1 MPDYFP
7 PHATAEREALQEYE
21 RQFAWSCQQLY
32 MLNEKA
38 RESKKR
44 YERAASKNYRSFRY
58 RNRLRLSVVEGVRN
72 VFLQF
77 ARDIA
82 DNISDLWWEL
92 YCEVVFIIDE
102 NNTIQLLY
110 PAEMD
115 DDNEFDIDSY
125 VGYDDDDYS
134 DGDNDDCDD
143 DDDDDDVDSVA
154 DDEDIDDAT
163 EDDGQDD
170 DIYSDED
177 DDDTI
182 DNDNEENDWC

>member
-1 MPDYFP
+1 
-7 PHATAEREALQEYE
+7 
-21 RQFAWSCQQLY
+21 

-44 YERAASKNYRSFRY
+44 YERAAAKNYRSFRY

-143 DDDDDDVDSVA
+143 DDDDVDSVA

-163 EDDGQDD
+163 EDDGQDN

-177 DDDTI
+177 DDDTV
-182 DNDNEENDWC
+182 DNDNEEND